1 MRRKANVGFVLM
13 LIALTFGVPAVH
25 AESPEGKGRTAD
37 KGAPPQVKAGGPQAH
52 DGAGKSGAQR
62 ADPHRAGMG
71 HGHDPLAEHAADD
84 LRRAAIDR
92 DAVRRLVLAHRLTG
106 RSPLP
111 PGIRRNLAR
120 GKPLPPGIARQA
132 VPGPVLRGLPHYEGY
147 EWLVCGTDLVLVAI
161 AGAIV
166 ADVIFDAFD

>member
-1 MRRKANVGFVLM
+1 MRREANVGFVLM
-13 LIALTFGVPAVH
+13 LFTLAGGIPLAH
-25 AESPEGKGRTAD
+25 AEPPEGKGRKAE
-37 KGAPPQVKAGGPQAH
+37 KGSLSQPKTGEPHAH

-62 ADPHRAGMG
+62 ADPHRAEMG
-71 HGHDPLAEHAADD
+71 HGHESVAEHAADD
-84 LRRAAIDR
+84 LVRAAIDR
-92 DAVRRLVLAHRLTG
+92 DAVRRLVLAHQLTG

-132 VPGPVLRGLPHYEGY
+132 VPGPVLRGLPHHEGY

-166 ADVIFDAFD
+166 ADVIFDVFD